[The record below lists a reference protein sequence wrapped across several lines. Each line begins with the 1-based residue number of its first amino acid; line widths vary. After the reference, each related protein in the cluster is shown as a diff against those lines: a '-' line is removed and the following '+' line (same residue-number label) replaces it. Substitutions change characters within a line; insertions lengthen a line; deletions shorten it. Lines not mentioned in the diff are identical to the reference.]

1 MLLIVGLGIVLALI
15 GVAPAIFGRIVKNKI
30 IKAVLSL
37 VSLAGWFGVWLLLGF
52 IMSIGDYLGY
62 QGVLAMIPVCA
73 GAFIL
78 CLLFIWKPFS
88 VKMRRI
94 TTIAVPIVSLAVV
107 AGLVG
112 PEIYHRSIPQA
123 PGEEINLHQYLP
135 FGNYPSSPDTLVAS
149 LAEPS
154 TLRLTSDLP
163 RLDGATALYPLY
175 SAFTRASYPQGN
187 YNPYAELDDGT
198 GRSTLVGCA
207 KTSQAYLNLLDGRA
221 DIVFLMGVSDAQK
234 AMAASQGLELTLTP
248 IGREAFVFFV
258 NAHNSIS
265 GLTSDDVKGIY
276 SGQITNWRQ
285 VGGKNDDIKA
295 YQRPEESGSQ
305 TMLIQIMGTTA
316 LVPAPE
322 EEVFSTMMG
331 MYTQVANYKNYK
343 NSLGYS
349 FLYYI
354 NDMIN
359 ENKIKFLSI
368 DGVAPTRENIS
379 DNSYPYSLDFYA
391 VTVHRDGA
399 YLNPERG
406 NNIDAM
412 LSWIQSPQG
421 QYLVDAT
428 GYVPL
433 S

>member
-1 MLLIVGLGIVLALI
+1 
-15 GVAPAIFGRIVKNKI
+15 
-30 IKAVLSL
+30 
-37 VSLAGWFGVWLLLGF
+37 
-52 IMSIGDYLGY
+52 
-62 QGVLAMIPVCA
+62 
-73 GAFIL
+73 
-78 CLLFIWKPFS
+78 
-88 VKMRRI
+88 
-94 TTIAVPIVSLAVV
+94 VV

-112 PEIYHRSIPQA
+112 PEIYHRSIPEG
-123 PGEEINLHQYLP
+123 PREEIDLYQYLP
-135 FGNYPSSPDTLVAS
+135 FGDYPSSPDTLVAS

-154 TLRLTSDLP
+154 SLRLTSDLP

-187 YNPYAELDDGT
+187 YNPYGDLGNGT
-198 GRSTLVGCA
+198 GHTTLVGCA
-207 KTSQAYLNLLDGRA
+207 KTSQAYLNLLGGQA

-258 NAHNSIS
+258 NRHNSIS

-305 TMLIQIMGTTA
+305 TMLKQIMGSTT

-368 DGVAPTRENIS
+368 DGVAPTRQNIA

-406 NNIDAM
+406 DNIDA
-412 LSWIQSPQG
+412 LIDWIRGPQG
-421 QYLVDAT
+421 QQLVDAT

-433 S
+433 R